1 MLDRRHLVAL
11 FEDVIGLGEA
21 ALDVAEAQFLVIVDV
36 VIDERVLGIGLVDD
50 GRAWFQRLLDV
61 EHRGQRL
68 VIDPHLRHRLKGL
81 SRAVGDDGDDR
92 LALVAH
98 LVDRERRLVVLA
110 EVDQAE
116 QRVEIDRHVGAA
128 NDAANAGRA
137 FRFGGVDAAQAG
149 MGVRAAQYLEMQH
162 ALQLVVV
169 EIGRGAGDM
178 PEHVLALRALADFLQ
193 IIVAL
198 VGEDVLAQFQHGR
211 SLQARARPPVA
222 AARTALMIGS

>member
-1 MLDRRHLVAL
+1 MTTGAP
-11 FEDVIGLGEA
+11 GL
-21 ALDVAEAQFLVIVDV
+21 
-36 VIDERVLGIGLVDD
+36 
-50 GRAWFQRLLDV
+50 QRLLDV
-61 EHRGQRL
+61 EHRRQRL
-68 VIDPHLRHRLKGL
+68 VIDPHFRDRLIGL
-81 SRAVGDDGDDR
+81 ARAVGDDGDDR

-110 EVDQAE
+110 EIDQAE

-128 NDAANAGRA
+128 DDAADAGRA
-137 FRFGGVDAAQAG
+137 FRFRRVDAAQAG
-149 MGVRAAQYLEMQH
+149 MGMRAAQYFEMQH

-169 EIGRGAGDM
+169 EIGRGARDM
-178 PEHVLALRALADFLQ
+178 AEHVLALRALADLLQ

-211 SLQARARPPVA
+211 SLQARARPLVA